1 MNRTAVAWNRRV
13 FSAFLL
19 IFCAGMSA
27 ASSAVAHG
35 SPLQAKGRF
44 SSDVE
49 RDPRAFLVER
59 LKILAD
65 SGRLYDPVF
74 VAAVLNLR
82 FRKETI
88 ERAQGDCSANPL
100 QLKSDHLTR
109 YIATGDVWYKTL
121 AGGEPHVSIPGFTI
135 NPPEDSYVT
144 PEIIYEITTTEDC
157 SGGMALLKET
167 GARLVFAGLPAFSCI
182 RNVQDLLPK
191 ATFQLATDGYSQISY
206 EGPQNDSS
214 GTGLSFGYRAG
225 FGCAL
230 DAAVGQSDRVG
241 LRRARAEQKFQDC
254 LSTAK
259 KSFCASHDAFG
270 WSDGKTQGAMLMD
283 GIRQCGGL
291 QQFYEME
298 PSTGE
303 PPPEKPLDQN
313 KHTTPCD

>member
-1 MNRTAVAWNRRV
+1 
-13 FSAFLL
+13 
-19 IFCAGMSA
+19 
-27 ASSAVAHG
+27 
-35 SPLQAKGRF
+35 
-44 SSDVE
+44 
-49 RDPRAFLVER
+49 
-59 LKILAD
+59 
-65 SGRLYDPVF
+65 
-74 VAAVLNLR
+74 
-82 FRKETI
+82 
-88 ERAQGDCSANPL
+88 
-100 QLKSDHLTR
+100 
-109 YIATGDVWYKTL
+109 
-121 AGGEPHVSIPGFTI
+121 
-135 NPPEDSYVT
+135 
-144 PEIIYEITTTEDC
+144 
-157 SGGMALLKET
+157 
-167 GARLVFAGLPAFSCI
+167 
-182 RNVQDLLPK
+182 
-191 ATFQLATDGYSQISY
+191 
-206 EGPQNDSS
+206 
-214 GTGLSFGYRAG
+214 LSFGYRAG